1 MQEENLSIKNILI
14 KEEVL
19 LTDIL
24 KIIKSIFKKSR
35 IYLLIIF
42 TSFTF
47 LSIIQYLNSPIEYT
61 ANAKVLV
68 GETGAN
74 SNAINGAIGS
84 YLGLNLSSSSDN
96 FFGPD
101 MYKDIIESQAFLYD
115 LVTTELILTKNKKIT
130 ILDYFELPDVKKN
143 YKNNIYNLIPDFKND
158 VISENKSKIDSI
170 SNQIKNKITPEII
183 FSNQAPPIVELP
195 SNVVNAIE
203 NMKSRISIEIKG
215 KNIKIFVKMPDKFT
229 SAIVAKFVVEKII
242 NYVTVY
248 KTIKQK
254 RNVIFLES
262 KVKEAELIYK
272 NAQNKQADY
281 KDNSLGVILIKAQTN
296 EQILNNQMTI
306 AFNIYSQLFMQLEQ
320 AKVDLNQET
329 PIFSSIEA
337 IGIPSIKSDPAFLK
351 IFLKNI
357 FLMIIISFFVLFINL
372 FRK

>member
-19 LTDIL
+19 LSDIL
-24 KIIKSIFKKSR
+24 KIIKRVFKKSR
-35 IYLLIIF
+35 LYLLVIF

-47 LSIIQYLNSPIEYT
+47 FSIIQYLNSPIEYT
-61 ANAKVLV
+61 ANAKVLI
-68 GETGAN
+68 GESSTN

-84 YLGLNLSSSSDN
+84 YLGLNLSNNSDN

-115 LVTTELILTKNKKIT
+115 LVTTELTLTKNKKIT

-143 YKNNIYNLIPDFKND
+143 YKNSIYNLIPHFKND
-158 VISENKSKIDSI
+158 VIIENKSKIDSI
-170 SNQIKNKITPEII
+170 TNQIKNKVTPEII
-183 FSNQAPPIVELP
+183 FSNQAPPIVEMP

-203 NMKSRISIEIKG
+203 NMKSRINIDIKG

-229 SAIVAKFVVEKII
+229 SAIVAKFVIEKII

-262 KVKEAELIYK
+262 KVKEAELNYK

-306 AFNIYSQLFMQLEQ
+306 AFNIYSQLLMQLEQ

-329 PIFSSIEA
+329 PIFSSIEP
-337 IGIPSIKSDPAFLK
+337 IGIPSIKSDPSLLK
-351 IFLKNI
+351 IFLKNT
-357 FLMIIISFFVLFINL
+357 FFVVIISFFVLFINI

>member
-1 MQEENLSIKNILI
+1 
-14 KEEVL
+14 
-19 LTDIL
+19 
-24 KIIKSIFKKSR
+24 
-35 IYLLIIF
+35 
-42 TSFTF
+42 
-47 LSIIQYLNSPIEYT
+47 
-61 ANAKVLV
+61 
-68 GETGAN
+68 
-74 SNAINGAIGS
+74 
-84 YLGLNLSSSSDN
+84 
-96 FFGPD
+96 
-101 MYKDIIESQAFLYD
+101 
-115 LVTTELILTKNKKIT
+115 
-130 ILDYFELPDVKKN
+130 
-143 YKNNIYNLIPDFKND
+143 
-158 VISENKSKIDSI
+158 
-170 SNQIKNKITPEII
+170 
-183 FSNQAPPIVELP
+183 
-195 SNVVNAIE
+195 
-203 NMKSRISIEIKG
+203 
-215 KNIKIFVKMPDKFT
+215 MPDKFT